1 MGVDEHGNVIH
12 DGPEPKKGMSTGA
25 KVALGGVV
33 IGGAAL
39 ASVAALGTAA
49 AATGVGVH
57 YYRKKKK
64 EAGKDRALLK
74 RQIKSIESDL
84 NKSVIRAIQIGEA
97 RGKAIEER
105 AHANI
110 GAMKKALQGEIASR
124 LERAADRVFKTI
136 KANRAKIADNYL
148 ALKAYCGAS
157 AGKIIDYTTKGRGR
171 GLNSVGDFLTTIASL
186 SVVRTKNAE
195 GLGAGGKTVPPLFG
209 GKKQTVSS
217 ALDKTNGLVNEYSKA
232 LTLVRQRWPYGLGH
246 YLLGKIQASMQ
257 GPGLLAIGKVA
268 DKAGQFVYVNGRAI
282 GLSNK
287 LSDFDNL
294 ACRLHHYQAKL
305 AKMTKK
311 MPKVVTVG
319 HKKFYAKAPEWQG
332 N

>member
-1 MGVDEHGNVIH
+1 MGGLMRV
-12 DGPEPKKGMSTGA
+12 
-25 KVALGGVV
+25 
-33 IGGAAL
+33 
-39 ASVAALGTAA
+39 
-49 AATGVGVH
+49 TGVAH
-57 YYRKKKK
+57 SWKKA
-64 EAGKDRALLK
+64 AGADRALLK
-74 RQIKSIESDL
+74 RQVKSIESDL

-97 RGKAIEER
+97 RGKAVEER

-136 KANRAKIADNYL
+136 KQNRAKIADNYL

-186 SVVRTKNAE
+186 SVVRTKGAE
-195 GLGAGGKTVPPLFG
+195 GLGAGGKSVPPLFG
-209 GKKQTVSS
+209 GKKQKVSN

-232 LTLVRQRWPYGLGH
+232 LALVRQRWPYGLGH

-257 GPGLLAIGKVA
+257 GPEGLLAIGKVA

-294 ACRLHHYQAKL
+294 ACRLPPSQAKL

-311 MPKVVTVG
+311 MPKVVRV
-319 HKKFYAKAPEWQG
+319 
-332 N
+332 

>member
-1 MGVDEHGNVIH
+1 MGGLMRV
-12 DGPEPKKGMSTGA
+12 
-25 KVALGGVV
+25 
-33 IGGAAL
+33 
-39 ASVAALGTAA
+39 
-49 AATGVGVH
+49 TGVAH
-57 YYRKKKK
+57 SWKKA
-64 EAGKDRALLK
+64 AGADRALLK
-74 RQIKSIESDL
+74 RQVKSIESDL
-84 NKSVIRAIQIGEA
+84 NKSVIRAIHIGEA
-97 RGKAIEER
+97 RGKAVEER

-136 KANRAKIADNYL
+136 KQNRAKIADNYL

-186 SVVRTKNAE
+186 SVVRTKGAE
-195 GLGAGGKTVPPLFG
+195 GLGAGGKSVPPLFG
-209 GKKQTVSS
+209 GKKQKVSN
-217 ALDKTNGLVNEYSKA
+217 ALDNEYSKA
-232 LTLVRQRWPYGLGH
+232 LALVRQRWPYGLGH

-294 ACRLHHYQAKL
+294 ACRLHTYQAKL

-311 MPKVVTVG
+311 MPKAVTVG